1 MKVLIAAGGTGGHV
15 YPALAVAQ
23 ELKRKDP
30 DIQVIFV
37 GTRNGFEA
45 KIIPDHGFPLEFIEV
60 EGIQGKPLG
69 QKIKSIMLLPSAFA
83 ATWRLVRHH
92 QPNVVF
98 GIGGYVSGMLLLI
111 ASIWGIPSAILEAN
125 VVAGFTNKFL
135 SKFADR
141 IYLAFE
147 DSKKFFPEK
156 KSVYSGNPIRN
167 EILEVIPPTFT
178 GKKKT
183 VFIFGGSQGAR
194 RINVG
199 VMEMIQSDP
208 DYWKQF
214 SFIHQTGPTG
224 MNEVSSVY
232 SKFGIDADVR
242 QYFDKI
248 MEAYDKSD
256 FVIARAGSS
265 VLEIAAVGRPSILIP
280 YPHAAGH
287 QLYNAQ
293 VLVDKGAAYLLKDAD
308 CNGNTLGKLLK
319 NSFESPTVLREM
331 SEAAIHFRNENAAS
345 VIADQFIEWSRR

>member
-30 DIQVIFV
+30 NIQVIFV
-37 GTRNGFEA
+37 GTKTGFEA
-45 KIIPDHGFPLEFIEV
+45 KIIPEHDFPLEFIDV
-60 EGIQGKPLG
+60 EGIQGKPLK
-69 QKIKSIMLLPSAFA
+69 QKIKSIMKLPGAFA

-92 QPNVVF
+92 QPSAVF
-98 GIGGYVSGMLLLI
+98 GIGGYVSGMLLII
-111 ASIWGIPSAILEAN
+111 AAIWGIPSAILEAN

-135 SKFADR
+135 SKFSDK

-147 DSKKFFPEK
+147 ESKKFFPVE

-167 EILEVIPPTFT
+167 EILDVIPPTFT
-178 GKKKT
+178 DKNKT
-183 VFIFGGSQGAR
+183 IFIFGGSQGAR
-194 RINVG
+194 RINLG

-224 MNEVSSVY
+224 MNEVQSVY
-232 SKFGIDADVR
+232 QKFGIHADVR

-248 MEAYDKSD
+248 MDAYDKSD

-287 QLYNAQ
+287 QLHNAQ
-293 VLVDKGAAYLLKDAD
+293 VMVDKGAAYLLKDAD
-308 CNGNTLGKLLK
+308 CNGNNLAKLLQQ
-319 NSFESPTVLREM
+319 SFESPTVLRDM
-331 SEAAIHFRNENAAS
+331 SEAALHFRNEDASS
-345 VIADQFIEWSRR
+345 VIADQFIEWGKK